1 MKERQNMKNIIQE
14 IFFKH
19 NPWHEY
25 DINDYKDIAENVLS
39 MNKEEVE
46 QFILDVFPEDSGFFD
61 QCNIRAMCQE
71 IVKVLDENV

>member
-25 DINDYKDIAENVLS
+25 DIKDYESITENVLS

-46 QFILDVFPEDSGFFD
+46 QFILVVFPVDSGFFD
-61 QCNIRAMCQE
+61 QENIKAMCQE
-71 IVKVLDENV
+71 IVEVLDENV

>member
-1 MKERQNMKNIIQE
+1 MKNTIQE

-25 DINDYKDIAENVLS
+25 DIEDYEAITENVLS

-61 QCNIRAMCQE
+61 QENIESMCQE
-71 IVKVLDENV
+71 IVKVLYENV

>member
-1 MKERQNMKNIIQE
+1 MKNTIQE
-14 IFFKH
+14 IFFKY

-25 DINDYKDIAENVLS
+25 DIKDYESITENVLS

-61 QCNIRAMCQE
+61 
-71 IVKVLDENV
+71 

>member
-1 MKERQNMKNIIQE
+1 MKNTIQK
-14 IFFKH
+14 IFFEY

-25 DINDYKDIAENVLS
+25 DIEDYEAITENVLS

-61 QCNIRAMCQE
+61 QENIESMCQE

>member
-1 MKERQNMKNIIQE
+1 MKNTIQE

-25 DINDYKDIAENVLS
+25 DIKDYESITENVLS
-39 MNKEEVE
+39 MNKGEVE
-46 QFILDVFPEDSGFFD
+46 QFILDVFPEDRG
-61 QCNIRAMCQE
+61 QEEQENIEAMCQE

>member
-1 MKERQNMKNIIQE
+1 MKNIIRE
-14 IFFKH
+14 IFFKY

-25 DINDYKDIAENVLS
+25 DIKDYESITENVLS

-61 QCNIRAMCQE
+61 QHNIESMCQE

>member
-1 MKERQNMKNIIQE
+1 MKNTIQN
-14 IFFKH
+14 IFFKY

-25 DINDYKDIAENVLS
+25 DIKDYESITENVLS

-46 QFILDVFPEDSGFFD
+46 GFIFVVFPEDSGFFD
-61 QCNIRAMCQE
+61 QHNIKAMCDE